1 MFPCGDF
8 LSRVVHEIVYQSA
21 LIPRKLPSPKKIPGY
36 APVPKTAK
44 ITVF

>member
-8 LSRVVHEIVYQSA
+8 LSHVVHEIVYQSA
-21 LIPRKLPSPKKIPGY
+21 LISRKLLCPKKIPGY

-44 ITVF
+44 ITIF